1 MIEGVDWLPKIKCLL
16 FYYFAIPFQ
25 SKPGEVA
32 EAVKCAIDAGYRHL
46 DCARAYGNEKEVGV
60 AIKAKIEDGTVKRED
75 LFITTKVTGSI
86 VIKLKAIFIPSSIV
100 CFSISNKT

>member
-1 MIEGVDWLPKIKCLL
+1 ML

-32 EAVKCAIDAGYRHL
+32 EAVKCAIDAGYRHI

-75 LFITTKVTGSI
+75 LFITTKVT
-86 VIKLKAIFIPSSIV
+86 
-100 CFSISNKT
+100 